1 MADPPETTSSQPPR
15 AIQRVV
21 TVLLI
26 LHFFA
31 ILTAVTASSD
41 RDYPA
46 PQVAVWANE
55 LLRPYLQSTLMNNGY
70 RFFAPNPG
78 SPTVLWFRVQ
88 YENRVVRWVEA
99 PAPPGSLLR
108 GAYQRRLNLA
118 MQPSQYVVPV
128 AGETGRYRLTNL
140 GEIYLASYARHVA
153 RRHERLDAAGSP
165 VPVRTVGIY
174 FAQHASRTPAQV
186 REGWKST
193 DLRTYKFIF
202 AGAYCPDGQR
212 VDEFS
217 PFLKDQ
223 SISSVAAGILEVD
236 LYPLLSGR
244 GGTDTAS
251 LIDALSPPA
260 PIRELLARS
269 PELAD
274 PERSRGSAKQRIEEL
289 LGPP

>member
-1 MADPPETTSSQPPR
+1 MSDPPETTSSQPS
-15 AIQRVV
+15 RVIRRMV

-55 LLRPYLQSTLMNNGY
+55 PLRPYLQSTLMNNSY

-88 YENRVVRWVEA
+88 YEDRQVRWLEA
-99 PAPPGSLLR
+99 PTPPSSFLR

-118 MQPSQYVVPV
+118 MQPSQQVGPV
-128 AGETGRYRLTNL
+128 AGETGRYRLTNV

-153 RRHERLDAAGSP
+153 RRHQRIDPGGGQ

-186 REGWKST
+186 REGWEST

-202 AGAYCPDGQR
+202 TGAYRPDGQR
-212 VDEFS
+212 VDEFR

-244 GGTDTAS
+244 EGAEAAS
-251 LIDALSPPA
+251 LIDTLSPPA
-260 PIRELLARS
+260 PIRELLTRY
-269 PELAD
+269 PELVD
-274 PERSRGSAKQRIEEL
+274 PKRPGGSVKQRIEEL
-289 LGPP
+289 LGFP

>member
-1 MADPPETTSSQPPR
+1 MADPPKTTPLQPPR
-15 AIQRVV
+15 NVRRVV

-46 PQVAVWANE
+46 PQLAVWANE
-55 LLRPYLQSTLMNNGY
+55 PLRPYLQSTFMNNAY

-88 YENRVVRWVEA
+88 YQDRQVRWVEA
-99 PAPPGSLLR
+99 PSPAGSVLR

-118 MQPSQYVVPV
+118 MQPSQQVVPA
-128 AGETGRYRLTNL
+128 AGETGSYRLTPL

-153 RRHERLDAAGSP
+153 HRHERVDAEGEP
-165 VPVRTVGIY
+165 VGVRTVGIY
-174 FAQHASRTPAQV
+174 FVQHASRTPAQV
-186 REGWKST
+186 RAGWEAN
-193 DLRTYKFIF
+193 DLRTYKFVF
-202 AGAYCPDGQR
+202 VGAYRPDGER
-212 VDEFS
+212 VDEFR

-223 SISSVAAGILEVD
+223 SISTVAAGILEVD
-236 LYPLLSGR
+236 LYPPLSGR
-244 GGTDTAS
+244 KGTDADYPIDTLS
-251 LIDALSPPA
+251 LPA
-260 PIRELLARS
+260 PIRRLLAAF

-274 PERSRGSAKQRIEEL
+274 PERSKGSVKQRVEQLLEL
-289 LGPP
+289 P